1 MVLEEV
7 SSDPDPY
14 FSPSSYDDPSN
25 TAPQTPSTN
34 LSRLPQP
41 IPFSRAWGYSLA
53 KLQAGIANEHS
64 NAQTLL
70 QRPLTPPE
78 ADAIAFHF
86 SKGFRYASFGPPLGV
101 AVGVWRASST
111 MNEMRWP
118 LIPKRWS
125 DLSQWNFN
133 QETQELSFREMKL
146 AKGDWVKPAI
156 TGLRGLVFVS
166 FGFAV
171 SGILFSSY
179 GATVAAVGSIQD
191 RRLKSVRD
199 KINGNVSKRTGEL
212 SQMQPPKAGQ
222 AKGKVDPMG
231 QGDRTAAELWKDHR
245 GAITRKVDD
254 ASPTTGDA
262 DFYSDDHESAA
273 ANGAVMNDNQMRK
286 QQSPPRRTPRENR
299 ASTFQMEKTERQPQS
314 FSDDNDTPSPTSDF
328 QTPTSTPPSSES
340 TWDRIR
346 RESTSP
352 GSSNP
357 SQLRKQRR
365 DRVRQEQQEGS
376 TAGDSFS
383 FSNSDSERSYAKDE
397 AQKHFDERVEQE
409 RRGEDFGGS
418 GRSKRW

>member
-34 LSRLPQP
+34 LTRLPQP
-41 IPFSRAWGYSLA
+41 ILFSSAWGYSQP
-53 KLQAGIANEHS
+53 KLQAGIAKEQAA
-64 NAQTLL
+64 AQTLL

-86 SKGFRYASFGPPLGV
+86 SKGFRYASFGAPLG
-101 AVGVWRASST
+101 AAAGIWRASTT

-133 QETQELSFREMKL
+133 SETQELSFRDVRY
-146 AKGDWVKPAI
+146 AKGEWVKPAI
-156 TGLRGLVFVS
+156 LGFRGFALVS
-166 FGFAV
+166 FGYAV

-191 RRLKSVRD
+191 RRLKAVRD
-199 KINGNVSKRTGEL
+199 KINENVSKRTGAL
-212 SQMQPPKAGQ
+212 SQMQPPKAR
-222 AKGKVDPMG
+222 AKVDPMG
-231 QGDRTAAELWKDHR
+231 QGERTAAELWKDHR
-245 GAITRKVDD
+245 GAITRKADV
-254 ASPTTGDA
+254 ASPTAGDT
-262 DFYSDDHESAA
+262 DFYSDDAPD

-286 QQSPPRRTPRENR
+286 QQRKQQPSPRRSPAENR
-299 ASTFQMEKTERQPQS
+299 ASTFQMEKTEPQPQS
-314 FSDDNDTPSPTSDF
+314 LSDDTNATSPTGDY
-328 QTPTSTPPSSES
+328 QTPTSTPPSGES
-340 TWDRIR
+340 TWERIR

-352 GSSNP
+352 GSSNS
-357 SQLRKQRR
+357 SQVRKQRR
-365 DRVRQEQQEGS
+365 DRVQQEGS
-376 TAGDSFS
+376 TSGDSFS
-383 FSNSDSERSYAKDE
+383 FSSSDSERSYAKDE

-409 RRGEDFGGS
+409 RRGEDFGS

>member
-25 TAPQTPSTN
+25 TAPQPPSTN

-41 IPFSRAWGYSLA
+41 IPFSSAWGYTPR
-53 KLQAGIANEHS
+53 KLQAGIAIEQS
-64 NAQTLL
+64 SAQTLL

-101 AVGVWRASST
+101 AAGIWRASST
-111 MNEMRWP
+111 MHEMRWP

-125 DLSQWNFN
+125 DLSQWNYN
-133 QETQELSFREMKL
+133 AETQELSFRDVRY
-146 AKGDWVKPAI
+146 AKGEWVKPAI
-156 TGLRGLVFVS
+156 MGLRGLVLIS
-166 FGFAV
+166 FGYAV

-191 RRLKSVRD
+191 RRLKGVRD
-199 KINGNVSKRTGEL
+199 KINENVSKRTGEL
-212 SQMQPPKAGQ
+212 SQMQPPRAKA
-222 AKGKVDPMG
+222 KVDPMG
-231 QGDRTAAELWKDHR
+231 QGERTAAELWRDHR
-245 GAITRKVDD
+245 GAITRKADD
-254 ASPTTGDA
+254 ASPTAGDA
-262 DFYSDDHESAA
+262 DFYSDDTG
-273 ANGAVMNDNQMRK
+273 ANGAVMDDNRMRK
-286 QQSPPRRTPRENR
+286 QQRRQQPSPRRSATENP
-299 ASTFQMEKTERQPQS
+299 ASSFQMEKTERQPQS
-314 FSDDNDTPSPTSDF
+314 FSEDNDATSPTSDF
-328 QTPTSTPPSSES
+328 QTPTSTPSSSES

-346 RESTSP
+346 RQSTSP

-357 SQLRKQRR
+357 SQLPKQRR
-365 DRVRQEQQEGS
+365 DRVRQEQQEES
-376 TAGDSFS
+376 ATSDSFS
-383 FSNSDSERSYAKDE
+383 FSSSDSERAYAKDE

-409 RRGEDFGGS
+409 RRGEDFGS